1 MSWVTEFQQRGY
13 VMLASLQRSLTSCW
27 PQCINNS
34 CGNSWHTEQRPVA
47 HWLSSQH
54 IKHPHIIGK
63 ITKIPG
69 LLDREHFN
77 ENGYNMFSCYLLQKG
92 PCWCEQMIFITPMSL
107 NLVSFYV
114 TGFVLISPVRILPTE
129 TALNV
134 CGLLPISGG
143 VRDRQWSWRSWEA
156 FHTRV

>member
-1 MSWVTEFQQRGY
+1 
-13 VMLASLQRSLTSCW
+13 MLASLQRSLTSSW

-47 HWLSSQH
+47 HWPSSHH
-54 IKHPHIIGK
+54 IKHPHNIGK

-69 LLDREHFN
+69 SLYTDIEHFN
-77 ENGYNMFSCYLLQKG
+77 GNGYNTFFHYLLQKG
-92 PCWCEQMIFITPMSL
+92 PCWCKLMTLITPMSL
-107 NLVSFYV
+107 NLVSFYG
-114 TGFVLISPVRILPTE
+114 TGFVLIASVRILPSE
-129 TALNV
+129 TAINV